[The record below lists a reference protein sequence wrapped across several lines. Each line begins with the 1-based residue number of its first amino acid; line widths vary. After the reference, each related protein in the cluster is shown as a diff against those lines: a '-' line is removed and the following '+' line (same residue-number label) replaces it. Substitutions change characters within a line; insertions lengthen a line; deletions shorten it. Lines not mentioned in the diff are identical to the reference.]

1 MRRIEWG
8 NSSARLLRIIKRE
21 HYHFRNVV
29 RRAFVLRCSTRPALA
44 LLGALIY
51 HPTVGHGEG
60 DPRSANDRS
69 GISMTATSATIFGRV
84 RACAAGLLAAPA
96 AVLTLVVAAAQSG
109 YPNRQVRIIIPYGAG
124 GVADLTMRMVADR
137 LSEKLG
143 QQFIIDN
150 RPGAGGI
157 VAAKAAAAAA
167 PDGYVLHL
175 TSNGTAVSA
184 ALFRQLPYDVLRDF
198 TPITITAYFD
208 LVVATRADGPLQT
221 IGDILAAARANPG
234 KLNFGTIAP
243 GSTQHLAAE
252 LFKSEADI
260 DVALVTYRT
269 TPELVTGLLRGDVQ
283 VGFEYYAGLNAAVRE
298 GRLKAVAVTGERRT
312 PALSAVPTVVESGLP
327 GYVVESWNALSGPAG
342 MSADLVRFLNR
353 AVNEVLRL
361 PEVQEKAMLFG
372 MEARGTTP
380 EELQHRMQAD
390 IAKWA
395 AVIEKA
401 GIERQ

>member
-1 MRRIEWG
+1 M
-8 NSSARLLRIIKRE
+8 
-21 HYHFRNVV
+21 
-29 RRAFVLRCSTRPALA
+29 
-44 LLGALIY
+44 
-51 HPTVGHGEG
+51 
-60 DPRSANDRS
+60 
-69 GISMTATSATIFGRV
+69 
-84 RACAAGLLAAPA
+84 RACVAGFLAAPA
-96 AVLTLVVAAAQSG
+96 AALTLLAAAAQPG
-109 YPNRQVRIIIPYGAG
+109 YPSRPVRIIVPDGAG
-124 GVADLTMRMVADR
+124 GVADLTTRIIADK

-157 VAAKAAAAAA
+157 VAAKAVAAAA

-175 TSNGTAVSA
+175 TSNGTAVAA

-198 TPITITAYFD
+198 RPITITAFFD
-208 LVVATRADGPLQT
+208 IVVTTRANGPLQT
-221 IGDILAAARANPG
+221 VGDIVAAARTNPG

-243 GSTQHLAAE
+243 GSTQHLSAE
-252 LFKSEADI
+252 LFKSVADI
-260 DVALVTYRT
+260 DAALVTYRT

-283 VGFEYYAGLNAAVRE
+283 VGFDYYACLNAAVRE

-312 PALSAVPTVVESGLP
+312 PALSAVPTVAESGLP
-327 GYVVESWNALSGPAG
+327 AYVVESWNALSGPGG
-342 MSADLVRFLNR
+342 MSGDVVKFLNR
-353 AVNEVLRL
+353 AVNDVLRL

-380 EELQHRMQAD
+380 EELQDRMKAD

-395 AVIEKA
+395 AVIERA